1 MRRLD
6 RHVPL
11 HVGGLDPKTGAFLEF
26 YGTHDSADHKAGVF
40 DGEQFNKLFSLMVL
54 EKSNQKSD
62 KAKAQAA
69 SARSER
75 DAEHQARR
83 DAFTGGRASTSGRSL
98 RPSGGA
104 VEAAGPRNRSQNR

>member
-1 MRRLD
+1 MWAVWTRR
-6 RHVPL
+6 R
-11 HVGGLDPKTGAFLEF
+11 GAFLEF

-40 DGEQFNKLFSLMVL
+40 DGEQFNKLFSLKVL
-54 EKSNQKSD
+54 ERSNEKSD

-83 DAFTGGRASTSGRSL
+83 DAFAGGRASTSGRSL
-98 RPSGGA
+98 KTFGRGRPRRLLA
-104 VEAAGPRNRSQNR
+104 TTIKAAQLQ